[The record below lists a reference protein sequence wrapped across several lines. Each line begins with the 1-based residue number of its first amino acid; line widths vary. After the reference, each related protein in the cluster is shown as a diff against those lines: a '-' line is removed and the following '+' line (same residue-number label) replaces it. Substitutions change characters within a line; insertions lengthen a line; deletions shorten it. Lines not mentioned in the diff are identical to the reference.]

1 MSGFINERKR
11 QISVINTFYLQTLN
25 KNTPQLGRFITADIP
40 KAILTEQFVFVLLV
54 NILPDLELDNFDNY
68 DANNSDQQWYNN
80 LDIVGEIR

>member
-1 MSGFINERKR
+1 M
-11 QISVINTFYLQTLN
+11 INTFYLQTLN

-68 DANNSDQQWYNN
+68 DNNQSQKQWYNN
-80 LDIVGEIR
+80 LNIVGEIR

>member
-1 MSGFINERKR
+1 M
-11 QISVINTFYLQTLN
+11 INTFYLQTLN

-68 DANNSDQQWYNN
+68 DDNHSEKQWYNN
-80 LDIVGEIR
+80 LNIVGEIR

>member
-1 MSGFINERKR
+1 M
-11 QISVINTFYLQTLN
+11 INTFYLQTLN

-68 DANNSDQQWYNN
+68 DNNHSKKQWYNN